1 MKFYNKKKHQ
11 AKKIQI
17 NYNVFMFFDNNLIA
31 YEYFKNQYT
40 TNPVYT
46 SGEKDETKLI
56 DKYSPN
62 KNVST
67 VLILEDDIV
76 NQKGYGLKKGFY
88 NICPDKYLD
97 FLLIYQSGKLKA
109 KIPVVKM
116 EFFETNS
123 PKQFKP
129 EKMSYSSF
137 KRKQEKEYR
146 KYLKGEN
153 PSEVEWKEAEIIY
166 IDEQKIWMIV
176 YDYNNIR
183 LIGVIKF

>member
-1 MKFYNKKKHQ
+1 M
-11 AKKIQI
+11 IL
-17 NYNVFMFFDNNLIA
+17 DNTLIA

-40 TNPVYT
+40 PNAIYP

-62 KNVST
+62 KEAST
-67 VLILEDDIV
+67 VLILEDDII
-76 NQKGYGLKKGFY
+76 NEDGYGLNKGFY

-109 KIPVVKM
+109 KIPVIKTEV
-116 EFFETNS
+116 FEAIN

-129 EKMSYSSF
+129 EKMSYSKF

-146 KYLKGEN
+146 KYFKGEN
-153 PSEVEWKEAEIIY
+153 PSELEWKEAEIIY
-166 IDEQKIWMIV
+166 IDEQKAWLIL
-176 YDYNNIR
+176 YNFNNIR
-183 LIGVIKF
+183 LIGMIKF

>member
-1 MKFYNKKKHQ
+1 M
-11 AKKIQI
+11 IL
-17 NYNVFMFFDNNLIA
+17 DNTLIA

-40 TNPVYT
+40 PNAIYP

-62 KNVST
+62 KEAST
-67 VLILEDDIV
+67 VLILEDDII
-76 NQKGYGLKKGFY
+76 NEDGYGLNKGFY

-109 KIPVVKM
+109 KIPVIKTEV
-116 EFFETNS
+116 FETIN

-129 EKMSYSSF
+129 EKMSYSKF

-146 KYLKGEN
+146 KYFKGEN
-153 PSEVEWKEAEIIY
+153 PSELEWKEAEIIY
-166 IDEQKIWMIV
+166 IDEQKAWLIL
-176 YDYNNIR
+176 YNFNNIR
-183 LIGVIKF
+183 LIGMIKF